1 MIDLTRLNGHRLIVN
16 SDLIK
21 FIEATPDTTLTL
33 ITGEKLIV
41 RESCDQVLY
50 LTGQWRRHIFQ
61 QGGTDPARSIHA
73 SLAQEAIHKSSEAE
87 DD

>member
-41 RESCDQVLY
+41 RESCDQVLH

-61 QGGTDPARSIHA
+61 QGDTDPIRSIHA
-73 SLAQEAIHKSSEAE
+73 SLAQEAIHKSLEAE